1 MKRTIKKQVWMN
13 KAEAQDL
20 QKKAKK
26 ACMTEARLIRMLLE
40 GYNPPVALDDRFYD
54 AMGEMRKANEG
65 AVLYRKIDKTVYEI
79 NVIQSDN
86 AKESAEDILVRLIA
100 NESMRNVKEKE
111 DG

>member
-40 GYNPPVALDDRFYD
+40 GYNPPVAPDDRFYD
-54 AMGEMRKANEG
+54 AMDEMRKASERLEGFAKAAASDADREKYHNAACELLRIQNELEKK
-65 AVLYRKIDKTVYEI
+65 VLLPRE
-79 NVIQSDN
+79 SDF
-86 AKESAEDILVRLIA
+86 KWQ
-100 NESMRNVKEKE
+100 
-111 DG
+111 

>member
-40 GYNPPVALDDRFYD
+40 GYNPPVDPDDRFYD
-54 AMGEMRKANEG
+54 AMDEMRKASERLEGFAKAASSDADREKYHNAACELLRIQNE
-65 AVLYRKIDKTVYEI
+65 LEKKFLLPRE
-79 NVIQSDN
+79 SDF
-86 AKESAEDILVRLIA
+86 KWQ
-100 NESMRNVKEKE
+100 
-111 DG
+111 